1 MFELAKKDRLAHFKV
16 DMRKY
21 EETTKYV
28 ASIIKV
34 SATYVRLL
42 KNMLNV
48 H

>member
-34 SATYVRLL
+34 SATYVRFLRHT
-42 KNMLNV
+42 LNN